1 MNMGK
6 REMLFLLVL
15 TAVPISA
22 WFFVFQPRNAD
33 IREARAEINAMQGTL
48 TQLNDLN
55 RAVGDLG
62 EAINVAEV
70 RLARFRENIP
80 DAEELDDL
88 LSEIDAIGVR
98 NQLDV
103 KSIRTLKQVDV
114 DGYSELPLNLIIEGH
129 FAGIYQ
135 FLVDLESLSRITRVS
150 DLQIKRDLVASQAEG
165 AAEEAVVLDL
175 TLVIYFEDDQ
185 GEDAMAA
192 MGGVGQ

>member
-1 MNMGK
+1 MNMGR
-6 REMLFLLVL
+6 RELLFLLVL

-33 IREARAEINAMQGTL
+33 ISEARAEIDAMQGTL
-48 TQLNDLN
+48 TQLNELN
-55 RAVGDLG
+55 RSVGDLG

-114 DGYSELPLNLIIEGH
+114 DGYSELPLKLLIEGD
-129 FAGIYQ
+129 FVGIYQ

-150 DLQIKRDLVASQAEG
+150 ELQIKRDLVASQAQG
-165 AAEEAVVLDL
+165 TTDEAVIMDL
-175 TLVIYFEDDQ
+175 TLVIYFEDEQ
-185 GEDAMAA
+185 AADAVTA
-192 MGGVGQ
+192 MGGS